1 MKHSRVINSLGYAG
15 LLPFLAAVWAAY
27 AQLSFWEWPASQ
39 LFLSYSVII
48 LSFLAG
54 ALWGKAKEL
63 EESEISCLLLIGSN
77 GFALTGWLAVLLG
90 KDYLPAGLAVSMTGF
105 ILVYLVEH
113 KTQGLL
119 LQGMGSAYL
128 KFRLTLTCVVCLAH
142 GRLGPEGARGGG
154 PGRKSGHSV
163 QHCRLSPRR
172 RVDRLTGP
180 AAGVWR
186 RGST

>member
-1 MKHSRVINSLGYAG
+1 MPSMKHSRVINSLGYAG
-15 LLPFLAAVWAAY
+15 LLPFLAAVWAVY
-27 AQLSFWEWPASQ
+27 AELSFWEWPASQ
-39 LFLSYSVII
+39 FFLSYSVII

-63 EESEISCLLLIGSN
+63 EESEVSCLLLIGSN

-105 ILVYLVEH
+105 ILVYMVEH

-142 GRLGPEGARGGG
+142 L
-154 PGRKSGHSV
+154 
-163 QHCRLSPRR
+163 LI
-172 RVDRLTGP
+172 LFLIL
-180 AAGVWR
+180 
-186 RGST
+186 

>member
-15 LLPFLAAVWAAY
+15 LLPFLAAVWASY
-27 AQLSFWEWPASQ
+27 AELLFWEWPASQ

-63 EESEISCLLLIGSN
+63 EESAVSCMLLIGSN
-77 GFALTGWLAVLLG
+77 AFALTGWLAVLLG

-128 KFRLTLTCVVCLAH
+128 EFRLTLTCVVCLAH
-142 GRLGPEGARGGG
+142 L
-154 PGRKSGHSV
+154 
-163 QHCRLSPRR
+163 LI
-172 RVDRLTGP
+172 LILIL
-180 AAGVWR
+180 
-186 RGST
+186 

>member
-1 MKHSRVINSLGYAG
+1 M
-15 LLPFLAAVWAAY
+15 
-27 AQLSFWEWPASQ
+27 
-39 LFLSYSVII
+39 II

-63 EESEISCLLLIGSN
+63 EESEVSCLLLIGSN
-77 GFALTGWLAVLLG
+77 AFALTGWLAVLLG

-142 GRLGPEGARGGG
+142 L
-154 PGRKSGHSV
+154 
-163 QHCRLSPRR
+163 LI
-172 RVDRLTGP
+172 LILIL
-180 AAGVWR
+180 
-186 RGST
+186 